1 MQATSQLWKD
11 LVAADSFNV
20 EVKAIINGVEYTEIS
35 APLITR
41 SLMQDG
47 LSIGNVI
54 SANCQITIM
63 TDNAIPKSAEVQVKM
78 RLVSYPD
85 SEMYDEGEAP
95 EPEITEWRPAGTYYI
110 SRRTKDPVNGVI
122 TLDCYDSLLRAN
134 AEFHYGEPWID
145 GQGTVVPFDPS
156 MSSVVDEISYLAD
169 IEIDP
174 NTVINTGADYVLDP
188 AAPILSMRDAL
199 AFIAQAHGAN
209 WFVTPNNKLRLVP
222 LVSSSDAEEATS
234 NVVDT
239 IAVLTSI
246 SVSDSGTITGVLN
259 TYDDTETL
267 IGNDNGLVIATA
279 LPLSLATLMSADIIG
294 LDYKPYALG
303 GTIYDP
309 AVELGD
315 YLRNKQSV
323 RGVVYSETVALGMAF
338 RGDLSAP
345 EPTEIADEYPYIG
358 ASERALIQAKQA
370 VEALDASLTPQEVFD
385 RLTNNGAMQGLYI
398 DPTTGQIYINASYIR
413 SGTLILGGLNNE
425 SGVLEVHDENDNV
438 IGTWDK
444 DGADIT
450 DGSITTYSQD
460 RQHRAIV
467 SDGIIAIQY
476 YESAVQPIGWR
487 DMIRLNVNSSNDA
500 QIRASNNLYVTGYGG
515 VLNLTNKSGTTDEA
529 YANVELN
536 DDQAELLAK
545 DTNVGEASVKVN
557 PDAITFT
564 IDDNTVNPP
573 SVFELS
579 NYQSDNPLSVGN
591 GGTGANTA
599 AAARTNLGITPA
611 NIGAIP
617 SSGGTV
623 TGAIARKVDVDF
635 ESAPTSTEWS
645 QIISITDDDNAVRG
659 GVYMRRNTDGSYEA
673 IYGAYKAG
681 VGWNYIAPKINA
693 DGTFAYDVNHP
704 EALRSAIGLGNA
716 NNPVVLVQADNTIS
730 AIYNKLNALPL
741 SPANGAGVPC
751 HISPNAMNLLTGG
764 KATSAELVGLITRTS
779 TNGYRIFG
787 MYGATGYMMYWSVT
801 VTNSAITPNTVFK
814 LQGTAM

>member
-20 EVKAIINGVEYTEIS
+20 EAKAIINGVEYTEIS

-95 EPEITEWRPAGTYYI
+95 EPEITEWLPAGTYYI

-122 TLDCYDSLLRAN
+122 TLDCYDALLRAN

-156 MSSVVDEISYLAD
+156 MASVVDEISYLAD

-234 NVVDT
+234 NAVDT

-279 LPLSLATLMSADIIG
+279 LPISLATLMSADIIG

-303 GTIYDP
+303 GTIYNP

-323 RGVVYSETVALGMAF
+323 RGVVYSETVTLGMAF

-345 EPTEIADEYPYIG
+345 EPIEIADEYPYIG

-370 VEALDASLTPQEVFD
+370 VKALDASLTPQEVFD

-413 SGTLILGGLNNE
+413 SGTLILGGLNNQN
-425 SGVLEVHDENDNV
+425 GLLEVQDAS
-438 IGTWDK
+438 GTVFGTLNK
-444 DGADIT
+444 DGFTFTKTSQPGNLKRDT
-450 DGSITTYSQD
+450 VLKEGSVHFYANNSEAGAFYAEYGTLASGAPSLILYSDSFAVRTTNNSTIFYYYNGTFYIQLSNLVVGGNISTYS
-460 RQHRAIV
+460 
-467 SDGIIAIQY
+467 
-476 YESAVQPIGWR
+476 
-487 DMIRLNVNSSNDA
+487 
-500 QIRASNNLYVTGYGG
+500 NLYVDGTIETQGTIKQNGYD
-515 VLNLTNKSGTTDEA
+515 VLTTEDQFTISDVVLASGTATLGNIA
-529 YANVELN
+529 AGARGTSTVSFASVGTSNYMVVLTP
-536 DDQAELLAK
+536 L
-545 DTNVGEASVKVN
+545 VGEISCGVQNKT
-557 PDAITFT
+557 DTSFT
-564 IDDNTVNPP
+564 LYYKNTDTANTRVGTVNW
-573 SVFELS
+573 
-579 NYQSDNPLSVGN
+579 
-591 GGTGANTA
+591 
-599 AAARTNLGITPA
+599 
-611 NIGAIP
+611 AI
-617 SSGGTV
+617 
-623 TGAIARKVDVDF
+623 I
-635 ESAPTSTEWS
+635 
-645 QIISITDDDNAVRG
+645 
-659 GVYMRRNTDGSYEA
+659 
-673 IYGAYKAG
+673 
-681 VGWNYIAPKINA
+681 
-693 DGTFAYDVNHP
+693 
-704 EALRSAIGLGNA
+704 
-716 NNPVVLVQADNTIS
+716 
-730 AIYNKLNALPL
+730 KLP
-741 SPANGAGVPC
+741 
-751 HISPNAMNLLTGG
+751 
-764 KATSAELVGLITRTS
+764 
-779 TNGYRIFG
+779 
-787 MYGATGYMMYWSVT
+787 
-801 VTNSAITPNTVFK
+801 
-814 LQGTAM
+814 